1 MARRSDHTRA
11 ELKDLALEAARSI
24 VREKGVS
31 ALSTRK
37 LADRIGYTSGTIYQV
52 FQNRDDLV
60 EQMNTETLRM
70 LYAHCHAHM
79 AEGSVQHRLR
89 ALADA
94 FVSFAKT
101 HPREWDA
108 IINYPFAPEYQATPA
123 YLSEIQRLLDLLCEA
138 VSELYGPDQADR
150 RLRDARLLWNGLYG
164 IFALAIAGRLSQE
177 RSLNDAVDDLIDL
190 YLAART

>member
-60 EQMNTETLRM
+60 EQMNTVDTDSIEP
-70 LYAHCHAHM
+70 M
-79 AEGSVQHRLR
+79 A
-89 ALADA
+89 
-94 FVSFAKT
+94 
-101 HPREWDA
+101 HPRDVA
-108 IINYPFAPEYQATPA
+108 
-123 YLSEIQRLLDLLCEA
+123 L
-138 VSELYGPDQADR
+138 
-150 RLRDARLLWNGLYG
+150 RLRDDQVTERDQREEFLEIAPASERGLYLVPRV
-164 IFALAIAGRLSQE
+164 IE
-177 RSLNDAVDDLIDL
+177 
-190 YLAART
+190 